1 MTEENLTDLQ
11 QGAVQAFR
19 KQIWAASL
27 TVAAAIAGEPE
38 QQAQDALEIY
48 RFALKTARR
57 YGDTLRGTL

>member
-1 MTEENLTDLQ
+1 MSDENLTDLQ
-11 QGAVQAFR
+11 RAAVEAFR

-48 RFALKTARR
+48 RFALTTARR
-57 YGDTLRGTL
+57 HGDPLRGTL